1 MKGVK
6 GSETKRLIR
15 EAAYKQF
22 LTKDY
27 NTVPLKEIEKSLN
40 LSRGC
45 MSYHYPS
52 KQELFIDVIDF
63 YIFHKQDAK
72 NKFKDISHTS
82 LLEFID
88 YYIKKVEE
96 TMNAMRIY
104 LIEKEKTNI
113 TRAYLN
119 LILQAE
125 YFYPGF
131 NEAFNE
137 ITNKEIK
144 LWERI
149 FVKAVETKEI
159 RSDVNPSTL
168 ALTFRILLF
177 GKCFQDALVNG
188 LRIEE
193 LKVVLYKKIE
203 LMKKD
208 VFITGL
214 ASFFPN
220 SPVSNDEMEEFLGL
234 ISGKHSKVQRIVLKQ
249 NGIKRRYYA
258 LNKNQEITHTNAE
271 MAMLAIR
278 KLLAL
283 TNKSQKDIEL
293 LACATATPDQILPS
307 HASMVH
313 GLWEEPVEI
322 FSSAGVCLSCLQA
335 LKIAY
340 LSIAA
345 SEKQNAICSTSELV
359 SAMLL
364 SKNFDIEYE
373 RCCNLGTNP
382 YMALEKDFLRFMLSD
397 GASCALLENHPGE
410 KGVSLKIE
418 WIEMDSYANE
428 TPTCMFAGAVRRE
441 DGELKSWKSFESQE
455 LVDESLMV
463 IKQDIKLLGAKLMPL
478 WIRHIKSC
486 LNKHGMTPDDVDYVI
501 PHSSSMVIYGNLIE
515 AMKDESFELYK
526 REWFT
531 NLTWV
536 GNIGSSAILAALD
549 EFCSTRKLKSGEKIL
564 LLVPES
570 GRFSYGTVLLSVV

>member
-1 MKGVK
+1 
-6 GSETKRLIR
+6 
-15 EAAYKQF
+15 
-22 LTKDY
+22 
-27 NTVPLKEIEKSLN
+27 
-40 LSRGC
+40 
-45 MSYHYPS
+45 
-52 KQELFIDVIDF
+52 
-63 YIFHKQDAK
+63 
-72 NKFKDISHTS
+72 
-82 LLEFID
+82 
-88 YYIKKVEE
+88 
-96 TMNAMRIY
+96 
-104 LIEKEKTNI
+104 
-113 TRAYLN
+113 
-119 LILQAE
+119 
-125 YFYPGF
+125 
-131 NEAFNE
+131 
-137 ITNKEIK
+137 
-144 LWERI
+144 
-149 FVKAVETKEI
+149 
-159 RSDVNPSTL
+159 
-168 ALTFRILLF
+168 
-177 GKCFQDALVNG
+177 
-188 LRIEE
+188 
-193 LKVVLYKKIE
+193 
-203 LMKKD
+203 MKKD

-258 LNKNQEITHTNAE
+258 LNKNQKITHTNAE

-283 TNKSQKDIEL
+283 TDKGQKDIEL

-455 LVDESLMV
+455 LVDESVIGVMPAVLYHLSTSRNFLRIRILRALATAGLFGNVAKTNSSISGAEVGCQGEVGVACAMAAAAACQLFGGTPSQIEYAAEMGLEHHLGLTCDPVCGLVQVPCIERNAIAAARAFDANAYATLSDGSHMV
-463 IKQDIKLLGAKLMPL
+463 SFDKVVEVMNETGHALPSLYRETSEGGLAK
-478 WIRHIKSC
+478 R
-486 LNKHGMTPDDVDYVI
+486 
-501 PHSSSMVIYGNLIE
+501 
-515 AMKDESFELYK
+515 FK
-526 REWFT
+526 R
-531 NLTWV
+531 
-536 GNIGSSAILAALD
+536 
-549 EFCSTRKLKSGEKIL
+549 
-564 LLVPES
+564 
-570 GRFSYGTVLLSVV
+570 